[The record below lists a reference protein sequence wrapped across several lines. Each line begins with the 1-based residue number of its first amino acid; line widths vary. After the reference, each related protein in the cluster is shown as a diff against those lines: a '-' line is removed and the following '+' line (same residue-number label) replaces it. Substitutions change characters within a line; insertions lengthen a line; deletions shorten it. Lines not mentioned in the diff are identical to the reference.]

1 MDTGMPQGV
10 PVFFYNAIV
19 QDFALRN
26 LEQWRYNEKGIVE
39 TLSGMI
45 SRCEIL
51 NNGVIIGVSRRN
63 EGKT

>member
-1 MDTGMPQGV
+1 MLQSMPV
-10 PVFFYNAIV
+10 LFLKRHCS
-19 QDFALRN
+19 DFALRN
-26 LEQWRYNEKGIVE
+26 LEQWRYNEKGVVE

-45 SRCEIL
+45 LRCEIL